1 VYILVSFF
9 ARIMKKGVKL
19 MSMFYEK
26 TDIFAVIK
34 KIIFSARTGDYGAA
48 SQEINQFLVLLQAEL
63 SKGRISAASLSKITF
78 SLETMVEM
86 QKSGDWVA
94 VADIL
99 EFEFTPLW
107 KEVAV

>member
-1 VYILVSFF
+1 MTL
-9 ARIMKKGVKL
+9 
-19 MSMFYEK
+19 FYEK

-34 KIIFSARTGDYGAA
+34 KIIISARTGDYGTA
-48 SQEINQFLVLLQAEL
+48 SSEISQFLLLLQAEV
-63 SKGRISAASLSKITF
+63 SKGRISVVTLSKITY
-78 SLETMVEM
+78 SLETIVEM

-107 KEVAV
+107 KEIAF